1 MRKTILSL
9 FVTLLLLSGC
19 KTKEVIR
26 YVDVPSITMR
36 IDSFTTH
43 KTDSFVQFQKG
54 DTLFRDRWQTLF
66 KQQIKIK
73 VDTIYKPYEV
83 RVEVPTEKEVI
94 KYKHDT
100 IWWIGL
106 IGTICGILFLLY
118 KIIK

>member
-1 MRKTILSL
+1 MKTILSL
-9 FVTLLLLSGC
+9 FVTLILLSGC
-19 KTKEVIR
+19 KTKEMIR
-26 YVDVPSITMR
+26 YVPINNTITR

-43 KTDSFVQFQKG
+43 KTDSFIQFQKG
-54 DTLFRDRWQTLF
+54 DTIYRDRWRTLF

-73 VDTIYKPYEV
+73 SDSIYIPYEV
-83 RVEVPTEKEVI
+83 RVDVPVDKVVI

-106 IGTICGILFLLY
+106 IVSIGGLLFLLY

>member
-1 MRKTILSL
+1 MKTILTVFL
-9 FVTLLLLSGC
+9 AIILLSGC
-19 KTKEVIR
+19 KTKEVIK
-26 YVDVPSITMR
+26 YVDVPSIKLQ

-54 DTLFRDRWQTLF
+54 DTLFRDRWRTLY

-83 RVEVPTEKEVI
+83 RVDVPVDKIVI
-94 KYKHDT
+94 QYKHDP

-106 IGTICGILFLLY
+106 IVSIGGFLFLLY